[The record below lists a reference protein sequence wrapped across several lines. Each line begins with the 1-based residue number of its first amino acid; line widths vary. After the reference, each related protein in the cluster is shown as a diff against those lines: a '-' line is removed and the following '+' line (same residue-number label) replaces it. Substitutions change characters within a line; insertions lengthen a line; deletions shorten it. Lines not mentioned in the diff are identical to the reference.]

1 MPRADAWQ
9 RWHRLGTLLLLGV
22 ASGLPFDLTYGT
34 LQLWFADVGIAATVD
49 PNGVPIVPQGALDL
63 TELGLFSLLALPYTL
78 KPLWSPLLDRY
89 MPVGLARL
97 GRRRGWILVA
107 QVLIAAGLVAMAMVP
122 PLEAPYVLAGLA
134 LLVAFASATQDIVVD
149 AYRTDLL
156 PPRDRGL
163 GATVASFGYR
173 GGMLLAGAVAPIVAT
188 FASWRAAS
196 LVMAGVALLGLIAT
210 LTAPT
215 EPVDPNRPPPRTLT
229 DAIVLPFRNLL
240 GRTQI
245 VALLALVFLYKL
257 GDAFAVSVLS
267 PFLRKELGFDP
278 AEIGTM
284 KKTVGTIAVLVG
296 MAIGG
301 VAMTRMRLSRAL
313 LFFGILQAGTNLV
326 LYALAAAGKDYALFA
341 AATLSDNLASGL
353 GAVAF
358 VAFLTGLCDTRFSAT
373 QYALLGSIA
382 QLGRALVGAIAGP
395 TADAV
400 GWEGYFL
407 ISTAVA
413 IPGLLLV
420 VWLSRTLDDLDPR
433 PGRQK
438 AVG

>member
-1 MPRADAWQ
+1 
-9 RWHRLGTLLLLGV
+9 
-22 ASGLPFDLTYGT
+22 
-34 LQLWFADVGIAATVD
+34 
-49 PNGVPIVPQGALDL
+49 
-63 TELGLFSLLALPYTL
+63 
-78 KPLWSPLLDRY
+78 
-89 MPVGLARL
+89 
-97 GRRRGWILVA
+97 
-107 QVLIAAGLVAMAMVP
+107 
-122 PLEAPYVLAGLA
+122 
-134 LLVAFASATQDIVVD
+134 
-149 AYRTDLL
+149 
-156 PPRDRGL
+156 
-163 GATVASFGYR
+163 
-173 GGMLLAGAVAPIVAT
+173 
-188 FASWRAAS
+188 
-196 LVMAGVALLGLIAT
+196 
-210 LTAPT
+210 
-215 EPVDPNRPPPRTLT
+215 
-229 DAIVLPFRNLL
+229 
-240 GRTQI
+240 
-245 VALLALVFLYKL
+245 
-257 GDAFAVSVLS
+257 LS
-267 PFLRKELGFDP
+267 PFLRKGLGFDP

-284 KKTVGTIAVLVG
+284 KKTIGTIAVLVG
-296 MAIGG
+296 MVIGG
-301 VAMTRMRLSRAL
+301 VTMTRMRLSRAL

-407 ISTAVA
+407 ISTTVA

-433 PGRQK
+433 PGRQE